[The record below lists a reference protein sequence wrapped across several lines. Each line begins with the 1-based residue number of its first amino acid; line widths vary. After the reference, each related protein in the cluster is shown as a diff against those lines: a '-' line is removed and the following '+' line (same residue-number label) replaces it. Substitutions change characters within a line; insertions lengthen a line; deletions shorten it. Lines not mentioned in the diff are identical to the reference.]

1 MKIKDV
7 ADRSGFSA
15 AALRYYEQIGLL
27 PEPARTPSG
36 YRSYDERTLE
46 RLAFIARTKQLGCTL
61 AEIIDLT
68 TAWDGGS
75 CGPIQDRLRAVV
87 AHKLVAA
94 RAQSLELATLSTEL
108 QQAATSLELHRP
120 DGPCDDRC
128 GCVGDPNQGHT
139 VGDLTDN
146 QVPDAAAIP
155 IACTLGPS
163 ALRGQLEDWAAILA
177 YATRRLDVEHGMRV
191 ELSAA
196 APLDELVRL
205 VAAEQDCCQ
214 FLRFAITVDARGT
227 ALEVTAPAGARSI
240 VDALFGAQR

>member
-108 QQAATSLELHRP
+108 QQAATSLELH
-120 DGPCDDRC
+120 
-128 GCVGDPNQGHT
+128 
-139 VGDLTDN
+139 
-146 QVPDAAAIP
+146 
-155 IACTLGPS
+155 
-163 ALRGQLEDWAAILA
+163 
-177 YATRRLDVEHGMRV
+177 
-191 ELSAA
+191 LS
-196 APLDELVRL
+196 L
-205 VAAEQDCCQ
+205 
-214 FLRFAITVDARGT
+214 IH
-227 ALEVTAPAGARSI
+227 I
-240 VDALFGAQR
+240 